1 MLVVILEWRG
11 VGSVD
16 FRIGG
21 RFEID
26 PTWLSLI
33 RAPEQ
38 NREDLFGL
46 SEFMTR
52 QSSHD
57 SSSRARE
64 FCQLG
69 TDILCLFVLRRQA
82 RSPFQNSQSRNS
94 RNRPSAKNQPRV
106 RDFRQPVLARDNRK
120 GLQKETRGD
129 APAPR
134 PNAPA
139 HGRDASEVSTST
151 PSGVQP
157 HFLTK
162 TTMSNALAAPAARA
176 TTPAT
181 VRALTRLIFPGRGP
195 SSGHGCPRCPPAGFT
210 RGSRT
215 PRASVPAH
223 RTARDASPA
232 RGFPSEKRSRD
243 ARGAPRRI
251 TPCRRFDALPHR

>member
-1 MLVVILEWRG
+1 MHANFANLAPIFYAF
-11 VGSVD
+11 SCCVD
-16 FRIGG
+16 RRDALFKTPSHATQ
-21 RFEID
+21 EID
-26 PTWLSLI
+26 RQRKMNLESETST
-33 RAPEQ
+33 AC
-38 NREDLFGL
+38 FG
-46 SEFMTR
+46 
-52 QSSHD
+52 
-57 SSSRARE
+57 A
-64 FCQLG
+64 
-69 TDILCLFVLRRQA
+69 
-82 RSPFQNSQSRNS
+82 
-94 RNRPSAKNQPRV
+94 
-106 RDFRQPVLARDNRK
+106 RQPKRASKRNPGRRSR
-120 GLQKETRGD
+120 T
-129 APAPR
+129 R

-139 HGRDASEVSTST
+139 PGRDASEVSTST

-181 VRALTRLIFPGRGP
+181 VRALTRLIFPGRGL

>member
-1 MLVVILEWRG
+1 MLFDRRESLFKTPSHATR
-11 VGSVD
+11 
-16 FRIGG
+16 
-21 RFEID
+21 EID
-26 PTWLSLI
+26 RQRKINLESETSDSL
-33 RAPEQ
+33 
-38 NREDLFGL
+38 F
-46 SEFMTR
+46 
-52 QSSHD
+52 
-57 SSSRARE
+57 
-64 FCQLG
+64 
-69 TDILCLFVLRRQA
+69 
-82 RSPFQNSQSRNS
+82 
-94 RNRPSAKNQPRV
+94 
-106 RDFRQPVLARDNRK
+106 LARDDRK

-181 VRALTRLIFPGRGP
+181 VRALTRLIFPGRGL

-243 ARGAPRRI
+243 ARRASTDYSLPTFRR
-251 TPCRRFDALPHR
+251 TPAS